1 MEATLVVLCVLKT
14 KTPLIKVSLITA
26 ARLYSTHLGIVATLI
41 RTCFYYPFNMPL
53 IDQESNILCAE
64 LIVLNYLLSD
74 FPETPSQTRT
84 SQSTPSKKQ
93 YRLPFSIERD
103 LVETLSFLSK
113 TQDGPDY
120 IPAVCVEQVQAG
132 DHLKVLLA
140 VNKCS
145 WNDGDDILRSL
156 KERFEDI
163 FHVLCSTEYG
173 RMYHFTQLFII
184 Y

>member
-1 MEATLVVLCVLKT
+1 
-14 KTPLIKVSLITA
+14 
-26 ARLYSTHLGIVATLI
+26 
-41 RTCFYYPFNMPL
+41 MPL

-64 LIVLNYLLSD
+64 LIVLNYLLSE

-84 SQSTPSKKQ
+84 SQATPSNQQ

-113 TQDGPDY
+113 NQDGSDY
-120 IPAVCVEQVQAG
+120 IPAVCVEQDQAG

-156 KERFEDI
+156 KERFENI
-163 FHVLCSTEYG
+163 FHVLRSKG
-173 RMYHFTQLFII
+173 PVS
-184 Y
+184 